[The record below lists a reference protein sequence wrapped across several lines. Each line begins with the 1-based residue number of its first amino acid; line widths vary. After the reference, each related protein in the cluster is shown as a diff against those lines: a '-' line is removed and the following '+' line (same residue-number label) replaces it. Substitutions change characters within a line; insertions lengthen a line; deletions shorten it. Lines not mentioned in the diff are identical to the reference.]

1 MNDLAAM
8 FAEFHFLRPWMLLA
22 LLGLPVI
29 GWSWR
34 RLQATRD
41 PWRNVVDAHL
51 LAALREPG
59 DTRRDRAPLL
69 LAMLALT
76 IAAVAL
82 AGPAWQR
89 LPQPLLRA
97 ESALIIALDLSEHMR
112 AADVTPDRLAR
123 ARFKLADLLRERR
136 DGQVAL
142 IAYAGD
148 AFTVAP
154 LTDDSNT
161 VQTLLTSLDHDTLP
175 EQGQRADR
183 AIKQATNLLAD
194 AGFAQGDLLILTD
207 RSNSRDQTAA
217 QQAQRKGLRVSV
229 LGVGTTAGA
238 PIAKSG
244 GGFVSDASG
253 GMLLPRRDD
262 ASLAALAAAG
272 GGQYRPM
279 TVDLADLNA
288 LDLLEPILGNSNLQS
303 EDALSEQFRDEGAW
317 LLLLLLPIAALLFRR
332 GWLACLPLCLLLTPP
347 PAAAFDFASLWQRDD
362 QRAWQALQVEDPATA
377 RELAKDSQL
386 RASAAYRQADFA
398 AAAEDF
404 AQADSADAHY
414 NRGNA
419 LAREGKLEDA
429 LAAYEQA
436 LQHEANMADALA
448 NRDVVKAALE
458 QQQKQQQQQSG
469 DGDKQDKQ
477 DGEKSEGEQDTQPKD
492 GEQDG
497 QTPDEKSKDGESQDQ
512 AGDAEGEQ
520 KPGAESSDDPG
531 KSTPTKVDEQQAQQQ
546 AEQFAEEMGK
556 ELAEQDSAKSDPKN
570 AQTPVPSAEQS
581 SAEQSSAEQS
591 SAEQSSAEET
601 EAKEQEQAMEQLLR
615 RVPDDPGGLLRRKF
629 AIEAQRRQQE
639 GQEND

>member
-1 MNDLAAM
+1 MSDMAAT

-22 LLGLPVI
+22 LFGLPAL

-59 DTRRDRAPLL
+59 DTRSQRAPLL
-69 LAMLALT
+69 LAMLALS
-76 IAAVAL
+76 IAVVAL

-97 ESALIIALDLSEHMR
+97 ESALIIALDLSERMR
-112 AADVTPDRLAR
+112 AADVAPDRLAR

-154 LTDDSNT
+154 LTDDNNT
-161 VQTLLTSLDHDTLP
+161 VQSLLTSLDHDTLP

-183 AIKQATNLLAD
+183 AIKQAVKLLAD
-194 AGFAQGDLLILTD
+194 AGFAQGDLLILSD
-207 RSNSRDQTAA
+207 RSDSRDQAA
-217 QQAQRKGLRVSV
+217 ATQALRKGLRVSV

-272 GGQYRPM
+272 GGDYQPM
-279 TVDLADLNA
+279 TVDMADLKA
-288 LDLLEPILGNSNLQS
+288 LDLLEPTLGNTNLQS

-332 GWLACLPLCLLLTPP
+332 GWLACLPLCFLLAPP

-362 QRAWQALQVEDPATA
+362 QRAWQALQGEDPATA

-386 RASAAYRQADFA
+386 RASAAYRQDDFA

-436 LQHEANMADALA
+436 LQREANMADALA
-448 NRDVVKAALE
+448 NRDAVKAALE
-458 QQQKQQQQQSG
+458 QQKQQQQQSG
-469 DGDKQDKQ
+469 EGDQQ
-477 DGEKSEGEQDTQPKD
+477 EQKD
-492 GEQDG
+492 GEQSDSE
-497 QTPDEKSKDGESQDQ
+497 QDSQSKDGEQEGEKQDQESKDGKSQDQ
-512 AGDAEGEQ
+512 TGDAEGEP
-520 KPGAESSDDPG
+520 KPGSESEDEPS
-531 KSTPTKVDEQQAQQQ
+531 KSTPTKSDEQQAEQQ
-546 AEQFAEEMGK
+546 AEQFAEEMAQ
-556 ELAEQDSAKSDPKN
+556 ELAEQESAKTEPKEG
-570 AQTPVPSAEQS
+570 QVPVPSNEEISAAEQ
-581 SAEQSSAEQS
+581 Q
-591 SAEQSSAEET
+591 
-601 EAKEQEQAMEQLLR
+601 QAMEQLLR

-629 AIEAQRRQQE
+629 AIEAQRRQLQ